1 MDINEVHV
9 DILGGGFFCF
19 PFVHVDKGGGG
30 CKMSTLVH
38 SRGGGGQN
46 WSKFGPR
53 SWWMTPSIVALQSCI
68 FLLDSYQNAPLAH
81 YIGTHIPEGT
91 PFELLLFILC
101 SGGMVLRCFELCPI
115 WLET

>member
-1 MDINEVHV
+1 
-9 DILGGGFFCF
+9 
-19 PFVHVDKGGGG
+19 
-30 CKMSTLVH
+30 
-38 SRGGGGQN
+38 
-46 WSKFGPR
+46 
-53 SWWMTPSIVALQSCI
+53 MTPSIVALQSCI

-115 WLET
+115 